1 MARPAVVA
9 QHLCREGEL
18 AAVGTESHSCRDPS
32 APDFCKLWVDPN
44 TPLGESPRHWIM
56 QKGTNWML
64 SGIGNFLCDEDGL
77 EMVEWAIVA
86 ALIASA
92 AVPAISSLG
101 TNVVSEF
108 VDIDT
113 LILGLP

>member
-1 MARPAVVA
+1 VARPAVVA
-9 QHLCREGEL
+9 QPLYGGGEL
-18 AAVGTESHSCRDPS
+18 AAIGTESHSCRDPS
-32 APDFCKLWVDPN
+32 ASEICKPWVDPN
-44 TPLGESPRHWIM
+44 TLLGESSRRWGIE
-56 QKGTNWML
+56 KGTNWML

-86 ALIASA
+86 ALIASV
-92 AVPAISSLG
+92 AVPAISSLS